1 MKKTS
6 ITLHITGPD
15 GAVSESTSELESVIV
30 GSGAGAAVKVTDP
43 GVSNLHCMLKVEK
56 DGSVTVID
64 LGSESGTRLKDA
76 VVKDPTVVASGD
88 VINIGGSRVK
98 VVFGEGEEIAD
109 DAEKPAEAKA
119 DEKPAAE
126 VKAEEKPAA
135 EAKSESKKDKKSKKK
150 DKAPEPPRALA
161 GTGRNAAALFSAPLP
176 AEAVPTDSDRV
187 LQVALLWGDTLINV
201 QHFAEG
207 VPVTVGEAKANRFT
221 VYAPS
226 VGAGFTLARSRGST
240 AVVNVPPDAGL
251 VVTVRSESH
260 KSKEQLKSEGKLKAA
275 EGGVRA
281 DAIELGLHDRAQIS
295 LDNVAFIIRYVRPSA
310 AVSLNRLQEHDFTFF
325 KVVSICLMMFIALVA
340 AMVITPRG
348 LGGDGDDI
356 FANPSKYVKMV
367 VKPEKQQEIKK
378 FKDLSGVA
386 EGAKAKEKEGKFG
399 KQDKDKKEAD
409 PSKKG
414 APVVDANKREEDRK
428 KVSTLMAGMFG
439 GGASSNV
446 FGPGGLGT
454 GINNALGG
462 LQGGAG
468 MGDAQGVGGLGSR
481 GSGSGGGGTGLGLG
495 GLGTKGGGRGRG
507 GYGSI
512 DLGGR
517 GKDSTRVIPGKT
529 TVIGGL
535 DKDVIMKVIKRHQN
549 EIKFCYEQELQKN
562 PSLGGKVAIAWTID
576 PSGGVSEA
584 NVTESSI
591 DNANVESC
599 IVQRVRRWKFPEPAG
614 GGVVNVTFPWIFK
627 AAGDDGDE

>member
-340 AMVITPRG
+340 AMVITP
-348 LGGDGDDI
+348 
-356 FANPSKYVKMV
+356 A
-367 VKPEKQQEIKK
+367 
-378 FKDLSGVA
+378 
-386 EGAKAKEKEGKFG
+386 
-399 KQDKDKKEAD
+399 
-409 PSKKG
+409 
-414 APVVDANKREEDRK
+414 
-428 KVSTLMAGMFG
+428 VSAATATT
-439 GGASSNV
+439 SS
-446 FGPGGLGT
+446 PT
-454 GINNALGG
+454 
-462 LQGGAG
+462 
-468 MGDAQGVGGLGSR
+468 R
-481 GSGSGGGGTGLGLG
+481 
-495 GLGTKGGGRGRG
+495 R
-507 GYGSI
+507 
-512 DLGGR
+512 
-517 GKDSTRVIPGKT
+517 ST
-529 TVIGGL
+529 
-535 DKDVIMKVIKRHQN
+535 
-549 EIKFCYEQELQKN
+549 
-562 PSLGGKVAIAWTID
+562 
-576 PSGGVSEA
+576 
-584 NVTESSI
+584 
-591 DNANVESC
+591 
-599 IVQRVRRWKFPEPAG
+599 
-614 GGVVNVTFPWIFK
+614 
-627 AAGDDGDE
+627 